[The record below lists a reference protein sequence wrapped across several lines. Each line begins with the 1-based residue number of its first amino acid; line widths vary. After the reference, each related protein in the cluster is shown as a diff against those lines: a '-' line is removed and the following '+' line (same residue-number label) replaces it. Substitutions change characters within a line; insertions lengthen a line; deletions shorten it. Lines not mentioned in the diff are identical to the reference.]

1 MRIKGRGGSEI
12 NIYIDN
18 TRHLPEKG
26 SKGYC
31 ESDYA
36 HTGIRANCNCSVRRI
51 CVGVRVCVCVPICSW
66 YPYLLVPIL
75 SLFSGKSHQP
85 AKKFWARQC
94 VLPYVPISL
103 LASPAFS
110 SFLFLHISPTSLL
123 LPLPL
128 TLSLSLSPYPL
139 LPTCSCMGLH
149 K

>member
-51 CVGVRVCVCVPICSW
+51 CVGVRVCVC
-66 YPYLLVPIL
+66 PYLLMVSLSTRPHSLFIFWEKPSTCKKVLSQTMCAALRAHISASFPCFLQL
-75 SLFSGKSHQP
+75 SLSPYFPHVTLSTSPSH
-85 AKKFWARQC
+85 
-94 VLPYVPISL
+94 S
-103 LASPAFS
+103 
-110 SFLFLHISPTSLL
+110 
-123 LPLPL
+123 
-128 TLSLSLSPYPL
+128 LSLSLSISLAPHLQLY
-139 LPTCSCMGLH
+139 GFA
-149 K
+149 